1 MFIYATIIFQE
12 RYNRSSSRC
21 SNCSSLSYSPK
32 IDKSQDRLP
41 GMHSQYTPLGSR
53 EKQSSSK
60 SVHSLQSGFR
70 KVNELLAKGSVQL
83 SSYLPSKKADLAV
96 DEAIYLDDEILP
108 NSDAFVGET
117 IESKGDDYSLNN
129 GNKFETKVEVHNCD
143 SGNNRTG
150 SVGDEVHTENE
161 NRHFTFHIENEIT
174 KQLSVKPRT
183 SRTDD
188 DAKEQ
193 SKVQYDADYLTTAK
207 LENNAGENGDII
219 DEKRLDSN
227 EVSNTTRR
235 RSLPEVVSTPN
246 PAAYKVNAKISKQ
259 TQCSFMHQSQETL
272 EDQFFKAV
280 KTNSKLSEELK
291 HVKEEIET
299 LRKRLRQIEGEVNT

>member
-1 MFIYATIIFQE
+1 
-12 RYNRSSSRC
+12 
-21 SNCSSLSYSPK
+21 
-32 IDKSQDRLP
+32 
-41 GMHSQYTPLGSR
+41 MHSQYTPLGSR
-53 EKQSSSK
+53 EKQGSSK

-70 KVNELLAKGSVQL
+70 EVNELLAKGSVQL

-96 DEAIYLDDEILP
+96 DEAIFLDDEILQ
-108 NSDAFVGET
+108 NDDAFV
-117 IESKGDDYSLNN
+117 ESKEDNDHSQNS

-150 SVGDEVHTENE
+150 SVGDEVHIENE

-174 KQLSVKPRT
+174 KQLSVKNRT

-193 SKVQYDADYLTTAK
+193 SKVQYDAANLTTAK
-207 LENNAGENGDII
+207 LESNAGENGDII
-219 DEKRLDSN
+219 DEKDLDSN

-259 TQCSFMHQSQETL
+259 IQCSLVEPTQETL

-280 KTNSKLSEELK
+280 KANSKLSEELK
-291 HVKEEIET
+291 VARKELET
-299 LRKRLRQIEGEVNT
+299 LRQRWRQVEEEVI